1 MHLTSASLKSVH
13 LKPAA
18 SATGAVVLLLAAAL
32 PLPLLANGVDP
43 SGVWLRD
50 DGNARVRIAPCGGD
64 ICATNLWIK
73 DTSGGE
79 EVGDKLVMTLKPEAD
94 GTLSGTAFDAKRD
107 RRYGMTLTV
116 KPDGLST
123 RGCIARVLC
132 KTVNWTP
139 AQ

>member
-1 MHLTSASLKSVH
+1 MKLNTMLI
-13 LKPAA
+13 
-18 SATGAVVLLLAAAL
+18 AL
-32 PLPLLANGVDP
+32 GLSIAPLLPALANSADP

-50 DGNARVRIAPCGGD
+50 DGNARVRIAPCGSN
-64 ICATNLWIK
+64 ICATNVWIK

-79 EVGDKLVMTLKPEAD
+79 EVGDRLVLTLKPEGAD
-94 GTLSGTAFDAKRD
+94 SLKGEAFDPKRN
-107 RRYGMTLTV
+107 RRFAMTLTV

-123 RGCIARVLC
+123 RGCIIGVLC

>member
-1 MHLTSASLKSVH
+1 MMRKTMLIALGLSVAPV
-13 LKPAA
+13 LPA
-18 SATGAVVLLLAAAL
+18 
-32 PLPLLANGVDP
+32 LANSADP

-50 DGNARVRIAPCGGD
+50 DGNARVRIAPCGSN
-64 ICATNLWIK
+64 ICATNVWIK

-79 EVGDKLVMTLKPEAD
+79 EVGDRLVLTLKPEGAD
-94 GTLSGTAFDAKRD
+94 SLKGEAFDPKRN
-107 RRYGMTLTV
+107 RRFAITLTV

-123 RGCIARVLC
+123 RGCIIGVLC

>member
-1 MHLTSASLKSVH
+1 MMRKTMLIALGLSVAPV
-13 LKPAA
+13 LPA
-18 SATGAVVLLLAAAL
+18 
-32 PLPLLANGVDP
+32 LANSADP

-50 DGNARVRIAPCGGD
+50 DGNARVRIAPCGSN
-64 ICATNLWIK
+64 ICATNVWIK

-79 EVGDKLVMTLKPEAD
+79 EVGDRLVLTLKPEGVD
-94 GTLSGTAFDAKRD
+94 SLKGEAFDPKRN
-107 RRYGMTLTV
+107 RRFAMTLTV

-123 RGCIARVLC
+123 RGCIIGVLC

>member
-1 MHLTSASLKSVH
+1 MMLKTMLIALGLSIAPV
-13 LKPAA
+13 LPA
-18 SATGAVVLLLAAAL
+18 
-32 PLPLLANGVDP
+32 LANSADP

-50 DGNARVRIAPCGGD
+50 DGNARVRIAPCGSN
-64 ICATNLWIK
+64 ICATNVWIK

-79 EVGDKLVMTLKPEAD
+79 EVGDRLVLTLKPEGGD
-94 GTLSGTAFDAKRD
+94 SLKGEAFDPKRN
-107 RRYGMTLTV
+107 RRFAMTLTV

-123 RGCIARVLC
+123 RGCIIGVLC

>member
-1 MHLTSASLKSVH
+1 MHLKSLH

-32 PLPLLANGVDP
+32 PRPALASGADP

-50 DGNARVRIAPCGGD
+50 DGNARVRIAPCGSD
-64 ICATNLWIK
+64 ICATNVWIK

-107 RRYGMTLTV
+107 RSYAMTLTV

>member
-1 MHLTSASLKSVH
+1 MMRKTMLIALGLSIAPVLPALASSA
-13 LKPAA
+13 
-18 SATGAVVLLLAAAL
+18 
-32 PLPLLANGVDP
+32 DP

-50 DGNARVRIAPCGGD
+50 DGNARVRIAPCGSN
-64 ICATNLWIK
+64 ICATNVWIK

-79 EVGDKLVMTLKPEAD
+79 EVGDRLVLTLKPEGAD
-94 GTLSGTAFDAKRD
+94 SLKGEAFDPKRN
-107 RRYGMTLTV
+107 RRFAMTLTV

-123 RGCIARVLC
+123 RGCIIGVLC

>member
-1 MHLTSASLKSVH
+1 MTLRTGPAILIPILVLASPM
-13 LKPAA
+13 PAF
-18 SATGAVVLLLAAAL
+18 AA
-32 PLPLLANGVDP
+32 GVDP

-64 ICATNLWIK
+64 ICATNLWIR
-73 DTSGGE
+73 DNSGGE
-79 EVGDKLVMTLKPEAD
+79 EVGDRLVMKLKPEGD
-94 GTLSGTAFDAKRD
+94 DKLSGEAFDAKRN
-107 RRYGMTLTV
+107 RSYGMTLTV

-123 RGCIARVLC
+123 RGCVAAVLC

>member
-1 MHLTSASLKSVH
+1 MTFKTTLKAGATILFLSLG
-13 LKPAA
+13 LPA
-18 SATGAVVLLLAAAL
+18 
-32 PLPLLANGVDP
+32 LANGADP

-50 DGNARVRIAPCGGD
+50 DGNARVRIAPCGTD

-79 EVGDKLVMTLKPEAD
+79 EVGDQLVMKLKPEGD
-94 GTLSGTAFDAKRD
+94 DKLSGEAFDAKRN
-107 RRYGMTLTV
+107 RSYGMTLTV

-123 RGCIARVLC
+123 RGCIAAVLC

-139 AQ
+139 AP

>member
-1 MHLTSASLKSVH
+1 MFSKTAQ
-13 LKPAA
+13 AI
-18 SATGAVVLLLAAAL
+18 LLLSLAL
-32 PLPLLANGVDP
+32 PLPASANSVDP

-50 DGNARVRIAPCGGD
+50 DGNARVRIAPCGSD

-79 EVGDKLVMTLKPEAD
+79 AVGDKLVMTLKPD
-94 GTLSGTAFDAKRD
+94 GANTLSGTAFDSKRD
-107 RRYGMTLTV
+107 RSYGMTLTV

-123 RGCIARVLC
+123 RGCIAAVLC

-139 AQ
+139 AR

>member
-1 MHLTSASLKSVH
+1 MRKTMLIALGLWIAPV
-13 LKPAA
+13 LPA
-18 SATGAVVLLLAAAL
+18 
-32 PLPLLANGVDP
+32 LANSADP

-50 DGNARVRIAPCGGD
+50 DGNARVRIAPCGSN
-64 ICATNLWIK
+64 ICATNVWIK

-79 EVGDKLVMTLKPEAD
+79 EVGDRLVLTLKPEGAD
-94 GTLSGTAFDAKRD
+94 SLKGEAFDPKRN
-107 RRYGMTLTV
+107 RRFAMTLTV

-123 RGCIARVLC
+123 RGCIIGVLC

>member
-1 MHLTSASLKSVH
+1 MMRKTMLIALGLWIAPV
-13 LKPAA
+13 LPA
-18 SATGAVVLLLAAAL
+18 
-32 PLPLLANGVDP
+32 LANSADP

-50 DGNARVRIAPCGGD
+50 DGNARVRIAPCGSN
-64 ICATNLWIK
+64 ICATNVWIK

-79 EVGDKLVMTLKPEAD
+79 EVGDRLVLTLKPEGAD
-94 GTLSGTAFDAKRD
+94 SLKGEAFDPKRN
-107 RRYGMTLTV
+107 RRFAMTLTV

-123 RGCIARVLC
+123 RGCIIGVLC

>member
-1 MHLTSASLKSVH
+1 MKLNTMLI
-13 LKPAA
+13 
-18 SATGAVVLLLAAAL
+18 AL
-32 PLPLLANGVDP
+32 GLSIAPLLPALANSADP

-50 DGNARVRIAPCGGD
+50 DGNARVRIAPCGSN
-64 ICATNLWIK
+64 ICATNVWIK

-79 EVGDKLVMTLKPEAD
+79 EVGDRLVLTLKPEGAD
-94 GTLSGTAFDAKRD
+94 SLTGEAFDPKRN
-107 RRYGMTLTV
+107 RRFAMTLTV

-123 RGCIARVLC
+123 RGCIIGVLC

>member
-1 MHLTSASLKSVH
+1 MKLNTMLI
-13 LKPAA
+13 
-18 SATGAVVLLLAAAL
+18 VLGLSITPAL
-32 PLPLLANGVDP
+32 PALANSTDP

-50 DGNARVRIAPCGGD
+50 DGNARVRIAPCGSN
-64 ICATNLWIK
+64 ICATNVWIK

-79 EVGDKLVMTLKPEAD
+79 EVGDRLVLTLKPEGAD
-94 GTLSGTAFDAKRD
+94 SLKGEAFDPKRN
-107 RRYGMTLTV
+107 RRFAMTLTV

-123 RGCIARVLC
+123 RGCIIGVLC